1 MGNRVKQ
8 RWKSVIMPLVFLL
21 GFALL
26 AYPSVSD
33 YWNSFHQSEAIMSY
47 SESVSKM
54 SETDY
59 ASILASAKNYNATHG
74 INWNF
79 SDQDKAAYNTELNL
93 NKKKSSSEVLTVVWR
108 YFRRYFFG
116 LGIPRL
122 LWFNGFLLRDNG

>member
-59 ASILASAKNYNATHG
+59 ASILTSAKNYNATHG

-79 SDQDKAAYNTELNL
+79 SDQDKAAYNA
-93 NKKKSSSEVLTVVWR
+93 
-108 YFRRYFFG
+108 
-116 LGIPRL
+116 
-122 LWFNGFLLRDNG
+122 